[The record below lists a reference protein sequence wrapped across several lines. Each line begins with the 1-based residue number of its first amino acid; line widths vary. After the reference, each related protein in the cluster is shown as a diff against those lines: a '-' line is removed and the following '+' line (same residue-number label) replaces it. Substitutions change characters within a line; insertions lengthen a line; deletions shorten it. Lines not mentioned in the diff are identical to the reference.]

1 MEDFIKIIVQDVLEQ
16 TIKSLKEY
24 LTENKEDLLLDIFP
38 QIIEIK
44 KYIQVDLR
52 NKILYENPS
61 QDLKEVY
68 EKLDRSL
75 FMQENKK

>member
-1 MEDFIKIIVQDVLEQ
+1 MEDFIKIIVQDVLKQ

-44 KYIQVDLR
+44 QYIQVDLR

-68 EKLDRSL
+68 EKLDRLL
-75 FMQENKK
+75 FYAGE